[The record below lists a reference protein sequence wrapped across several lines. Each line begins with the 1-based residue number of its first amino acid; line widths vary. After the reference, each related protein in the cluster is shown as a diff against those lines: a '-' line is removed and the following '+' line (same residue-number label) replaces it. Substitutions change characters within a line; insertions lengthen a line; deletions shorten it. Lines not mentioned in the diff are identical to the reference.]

1 MAAELFTD
9 EDLRALLAAVGADQT
24 LSAAEYGRSFEE
36 LDLDSLAR
44 VEIASRVKTRF
55 GIDIEDDLVAELS
68 PTGMK
73 HIVNDRLGAEV
84 RPGNPL

>member
-1 MAAELFTD
+1 MAAEVFTD
-9 EDLRALLAAVGADQT
+9 EDVRALLDAVGADQT
-24 LSAAEYGRSFEE
+24 LSAAEFSRSFEE

-55 GIDIEDDLVAELS
+55 GIDIEDDLVPELS

-73 HIVNDRLGAEV
+73 HLVNNRLGTVV
-84 RPGNPL
+84 RPGSPS